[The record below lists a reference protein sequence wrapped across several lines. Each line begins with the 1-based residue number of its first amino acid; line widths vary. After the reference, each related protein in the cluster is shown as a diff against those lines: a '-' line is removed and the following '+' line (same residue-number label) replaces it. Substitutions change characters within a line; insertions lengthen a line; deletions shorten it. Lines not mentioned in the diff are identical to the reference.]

1 MLSDISPCTSE
12 GKKKWLECMRKQNEN
27 RKGYSNGIHVEYDMK
42 CSYMTHS
49 YVVITCLPANQKVE
63 VATHAHKMLISL
75 TIPVSVVI
83 PYVKSC

>member
-42 CSYMTHS
+42 CSYKAHS
-49 YVVITCLPANQKVE
+49 CYYVFTCKPKGGGGYACSQD
-63 VATHAHKMLISL
+63 AHFLDYTGLCCYPI
-75 TIPVSVVI
+75 
-83 PYVKSC
+83 C

>member
-42 CSYMTHS
+42 CSYKTHS
-49 YVVITCLPANQKVE
+49 CYYVFTCKPKGGGGYACSQD
-63 VATHAHKMLISL
+63 AHFLDYTGLCCYPI
-75 TIPVSVVI
+75 
-83 PYVKSC
+83 C